1 MSWLILVLV
10 WLVISVATATR
21 GFSGGGVECYSVL
34 VLYYCIMDTYVSG
47 EPVYSLMFRPGRYDY
62 GDYGFWRDVWS
73 TDDVKLGSVMIGNVG
88 IDESVPGVVS
98 YKPAD

>member
-1 MSWLILVLV
+1 
-10 WLVISVATATR
+10 
-21 GFSGGGVECYSVL
+21 
-34 VLYYCIMDTYVSG
+34 MDTYVSG

-62 GDYGFWRDVWS
+62 DDYGFWRDVWS

-98 YKPAD
+98 YKPADWFTRADLIIALQEEWACSIYEHSFYYSS

>member
-1 MSWLILVLV
+1 MLLLLLGVSRVVV
-10 WLVISVATATR
+10 WSATPI
-21 GFSGGGVECYSVL
+21 L

-62 GDYGFWRDVWS
+62 DDYGFWRDVWS

-88 IDESVPGVVS
+88 INESVPGVVS

>member
-34 VLYYCIMDTYVSG
+34 VLYYFCMYLCDDDICTDADIDEAVASC
-47 EPVYSLMFRPGRYDY
+47 SL
-62 GDYGFWRDVWS
+62 
-73 TDDVKLGSVMIGNVG
+73 TDDDLELVA
-88 IDESVPGVVS
+88 ESM
-98 YKPAD
+98 

>member
-1 MSWLILVLV
+1 MLLLLLGVSRVVV
-10 WLVISVATATR
+10 WSATP
-21 GFSGGGVECYSVL
+21 VL

-62 GDYGFWRDVWS
+62 DDYGFWRDVWS